1 MTNVRVGE
9 VTLYER
15 QASEPWEY
23 NRASV
28 HCASC
33 GLFVGALS
41 RPFAALLHCDACLAS
56 ACA

>member
-33 GLFVGALS
+33 GLFVGALIRDPGCS
-41 RPFAALLHCDACLAS
+41 NVCLAS